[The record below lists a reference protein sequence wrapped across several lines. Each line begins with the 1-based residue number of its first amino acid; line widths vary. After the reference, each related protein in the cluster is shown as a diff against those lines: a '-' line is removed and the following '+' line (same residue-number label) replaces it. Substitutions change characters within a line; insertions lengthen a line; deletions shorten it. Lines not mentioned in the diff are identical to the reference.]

1 MVGGPCG
8 RKLARRSRST
18 LIAALTV
25 LLVQTLIVWNFSSL
39 DTREERGSVGSNA
52 REKRDR
58 VGSHKA
64 GTGYQKIG
72 VRRQHHQ
79 PLLGKGS
86 FKQKQQSDS
95 FRSQR
100 LREKPRTDSNNN
112 ENSVPKDFDTID
124 NSNFGAR
131 SQPHKPTPRGG
142 AQEVPPILSKSS
154 NEVIQY
160 GRVKARAVRLN
171 RTHHGAEL
179 TPRPRPQPT
188 AAPALQY
195 EMPPRCEINGKEV
208 ISALSRARTSE
219 CRQHIAH
226 TYCQHKERTLMPERV
241 TRYCPLEG
249 KASVNVQ
256 WGQDSAETPPAT
268 PVRIAFVLVVHG
280 RATRQVQRLFKA
292 IYHSSHFYYIHV
304 DKRSNYLHR
313 QMVALASLY
322 PNVRV
327 TPWRMA
333 TIWGGASLLTM
344 YLRSMADLLA
354 MTDWS
359 WDFFINLSAADY
371 PIRTN
376 EQLVSFLSR
385 HQGMNFI
392 KSHGRDNARFI
403 RKQGLDRLFLEC
415 DTHMW
420 RLGDRRIPE
429 GMAIDG
435 GSDWFLLSRTF
446 VDYVVNSQD
455 DLVTSMKRFYA
466 YTLLPAESFFHT
478 VLGNSPHCE
487 KVVDNNLRITN
498 WNRKLGC
505 KCQYKHIV
513 DWCGCSPN
521 DFKPPDF
528 PRFQQAARPTFFG
541 RKFEAVISQEVI
553 NQLDGFLFG
562 SWPADTPGLSAYW
575 ENVYDEPDGTASLTD
590 TQLTH
595 YHAFARL
602 GLSRAAKMAAAQP
615 IDGSDCRYVPIGQP
629 VAVHLYFLSDVFQGY
644 LVKHHATN
652 LATGRQETLETW
664 AAPKTA
670 FKLADPPSA
679 FSRLDFAQIGTDWDG
694 KERIFRNFGNLLG
707 PMDEP
712 VAMQRWS
719 KGSNVTMTVVWVDPT
734 NVIAATYDI
743 LIEGNAEFTHYR
755 PPLNLPLR
763 PGVWTVRT
771 LYHWSQV
778 AETRFLVTPHAYS
791 QRQPLRQE
799 DAVRLH
805 SGPAKN
811 SYMEQSFHGLNPV
824 LKIPVHLAQ
833 VEAAERHARLTGAE
847 LEAWVDGLVGEMWVG
862 AGVCAVGPG
871 SCPALPHCRDTRWSS
886 LSPDPKSQLGPP
898 TANGRIR

>member
-392 KSHGRDNARFI
+392 KSHGRDNAR
-403 RKQGLDRLFLEC
+403 
-415 DTHMW
+415 
-420 RLGDRRIPE
+420 
-429 GMAIDG
+429 
-435 GSDWFLLSRTF
+435 
-446 VDYVVNSQD
+446 
-455 DLVTSMKRFYA
+455 
-466 YTLLPAESFFHT
+466 
-478 VLGNSPHCE
+478 
-487 KVVDNNLRITN
+487 
-498 WNRKLGC
+498 
-505 KCQYKHIV
+505 
-513 DWCGCSPN
+513 
-521 DFKPPDF
+521 
-528 PRFQQAARPTFFG
+528 
-541 RKFEAVISQEVI
+541 
-553 NQLDGFLFG
+553 
-562 SWPADTPGLSAYW
+562 
-575 ENVYDEPDGTASLTD
+575 
-590 TQLTH
+590 
-595 YHAFARL
+595 
-602 GLSRAAKMAAAQP
+602 
-615 IDGSDCRYVPIGQP
+615 
-629 VAVHLYFLSDVFQGY
+629 
-644 LVKHHATN
+644 
-652 LATGRQETLETW
+652 
-664 AAPKTA
+664 
-670 FKLADPPSA
+670 
-679 FSRLDFAQIGTDWDG
+679 
-694 KERIFRNFGNLLG
+694 
-707 PMDEP
+707 
-712 VAMQRWS
+712 
-719 KGSNVTMTVVWVDPT
+719 
-734 NVIAATYDI
+734 
-743 LIEGNAEFTHYR
+743 
-755 PPLNLPLR
+755 
-763 PGVWTVRT
+763 
-771 LYHWSQV
+771 
-778 AETRFLVTPHAYS
+778 
-791 QRQPLRQE
+791 
-799 DAVRLH
+799 
-805 SGPAKN
+805 
-811 SYMEQSFHGLNPV
+811 
-824 LKIPVHLAQ
+824 
-833 VEAAERHARLTGAE
+833 
-847 LEAWVDGLVGEMWVG
+847 
-862 AGVCAVGPG
+862 
-871 SCPALPHCRDTRWSS
+871 
-886 LSPDPKSQLGPP
+886 
-898 TANGRIR
+898 